1 MNLLLENIKK
11 IRDAKGYS
19 QEYVA
24 KKLGIATVNY
34 GKIERG
40 ITHMTI
46 ERLRSICEI
55 LDVDIFKFLEK
66 DSGLSIESIEPAKLL
81 ARQKYDEDIIK
92 KLNSEIDSLKRQIDE
107 KALLIDM
114 LMKEKVQ
121 MKSRL
126 TSHLNKTCFWGVKDI
141 DEEIFK
147 NEGEL
152 KVEKLV
158 SIRNYI
164 IHFYK
169 TSRDYFIKIGWLEK
183 ADFEQDY
190 FDHSRI
196 YKDMPE
202 NEILK

>member
-1 MNLLLENIKK
+1 MKLLLENIKK

-19 QEYVA
+19 QEYMA

-55 LDVDIFKFLEK
+55 LDEDIFKFLEK
-66 DSGLSIESIEPAKLL
+66 DSGLSIESIESAKLL

-92 KLNSEIDSLKRQIDE
+92 KLHSEIDSLKRQNNE
-107 KALLIDM
+107 KTLLIDM

-126 TSHLNKTCFWGVKDI
+126 TSHLNYTCYWGVRDI

-147 NEGEL
+147 NESEL
-152 KVEKLV
+152 KVEKLR
-158 SIRNYI
+158 SIRNFI
-164 IHFYK
+164 IHFYN
-169 TSRDYFIKIGWLEK
+169 TSREYFIKVGWLDNS
-183 ADFEQDY
+183 DFEKDY
-190 FDHSRI
+190 FDNSRI